1 MPQQNMIKTYFKD
14 PVILINLFL
23 MTLIWLS
30 TSINTYILAQA
41 TKSTNSTSIG
51 YETFCEIFAILAS
64 GFMFHYLGLRSSM
77 AITFAA
83 SFLACCLLI
92 THTGSSEV
100 IKIYI
105 TPALSLITSATVTT
119 SYLAQTKL
127 FPVGCAAASLSL
139 STLLARGFEGSVPF
153 LEQDQETMPI
163 IVFAVIALGGL
174 LATLGL

>member
-1 MPQQNMIKTYFKD
+1 
-14 PVILINLFL
+14 
-23 MTLIWLS
+23 
-30 TSINTYILAQA
+30 
-41 TKSTNSTSIG
+41 
-51 YETFCEIFAILAS
+51 
-64 GFMFHYLGLRSSM
+64 MFHYLGLRSSM

-92 THTGSSEV
+92 THTGNSDV

-105 TPALSLITSATVTT
+105 TPALGLITSATITT

-127 FPVGCAAASLSL
+127 FPIGCAAASLSL
-139 STLLARGFEGSVPF
+139 STLLARSFEGSVPF
-153 LEQDQETMPI
+153 FEQDQETMLI